1 MKKSLLKA
9 FSGLLVLLLLVSLCP
24 LWAFAA
30 SSYPNTHVNTGDQ
43 AADIVAI
50 AVSQAGYC
58 EGSLSGNPS
67 YASSNNY

>member
-1 MKKSLLKA
+1 MKKSLLRI
-9 FSGLLVLLLLVSLCP
+9 FTGLLAMVLVFSVVP
-24 LWAFAA
+24 AQVWAA
-30 SSYPNTHVNTGDQ
+30 SAYPNTHVNTGDQ
-43 AADIVAI
+43 AADIGAI